1 MNYILIFHSV
11 LSLLLI
17 SATWTVDKIQTK
29 FNYFNETSTQHP
41 TPCHRHTTFLFQL
54 FSGSGAENIS
64 QGSDIS
70 NKQLDLTER
79 LSVSLET
86 YLGIQYLRNWR
97 AE

>member
-29 FNYFNETSTQHP
+29 FNYFNETSTQHQ
-41 TPCHRHTTFLFQL
+41 PCHRHTTFLFQL

-64 QGSDIS
+64 QASDIS
-70 NKQLDLTER
+70 NKHLDLTER
-79 LSVSLET
+79 LSGTLET
-86 YLGIQYLRNWR
+86 YLGFRNSIF
-97 AE
+97 